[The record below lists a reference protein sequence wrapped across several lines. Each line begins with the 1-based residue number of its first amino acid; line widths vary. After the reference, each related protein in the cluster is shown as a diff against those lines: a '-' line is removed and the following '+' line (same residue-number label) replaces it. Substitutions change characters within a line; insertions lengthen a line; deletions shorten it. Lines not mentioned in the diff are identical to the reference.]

1 MTWNGKSFTAHIER
15 FPATQDIPWN
25 WCCREATG
33 PRSDLIFG
41 PNATCCDGC
50 KNSLNL
56 MNMAHAMTSTRSY
69 KQICWL
75 WKKTQFL
82 FCDQQ
87 DTQISNMPLIRSA
100 RSWEISPRRCR
111 LRSPKVWNGWGQIDC
126 YRIAEKGRAVT
137 GWAETYRNYIDGT
150 TPCKRH
156 RVECTGNIFI
166 LSGAWKIKG
175 WNCWFGIS
183 NFFRVPYGYIYVYIC
198 MHTVYIY
205 AFILQ
210 IYTYIQY
217 EHNI

>member
-1 MTWNGKSFTAHIER
+1 M
-15 FPATQDIPWN
+15 PWQVQGL
-25 WCCREATG
+25 T
-33 PRSDLIFG
+33 SKYV
-41 PNATCCDGC
+41 GC
-50 KNSLNL
+50 G
-56 MNMAHAMTSTRSY
+56 
-69 KQICWL
+69 
-75 WKKTQFL
+75 KKTQFL

-183 NFFRVPYGYIYVYIC
+183 NFFRVPYGYMFTSACTLYIFLC
-198 MHTVYIY
+198 VHFANIYIY
-205 AFILQ
+205 TVWTQCLMHARMVDGMH
-210 IYTYIQY
+210 IYL
-217 EHNI
+217 E